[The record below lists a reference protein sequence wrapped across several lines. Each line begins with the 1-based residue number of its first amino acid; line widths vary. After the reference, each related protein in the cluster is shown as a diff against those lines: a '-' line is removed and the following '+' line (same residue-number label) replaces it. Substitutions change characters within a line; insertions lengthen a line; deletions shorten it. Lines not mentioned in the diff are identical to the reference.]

1 MADLGLEIN
10 PDEQV
15 EGYKEDGGSFK
26 VYAPGWHKAVIKG
39 STIKDNSNNTG
50 KVCALAFE
58 IQDGSGSVITDYL
71 NITHKTSP
79 QAAQIGQAKLSKVAL
94 SIGHKGALTNTDVLH
109 GRPLQIKLIK
119 DTFESNK
126 KDDNGNAKM
135 LECNKITG
143 YRSMAEAE
151 ADGGGDSGQASTP
164 AEGGSSAKKG
174 W

>member
-1 MADLGLEIN
+1 M
-10 PDEQV
+10 
-15 EGYKEDGGSFK
+15 
-26 VYAPGWHKAVIKG
+26 
-39 STIKDNSNNTG
+39 NN
-50 KVCALAFE
+50 LAKRRLPARL
-58 IQDGSGSVITDYL
+58 SPCITKHFSSHF
-71 NITHKTSP
+71 I
-79 QAAQIGQAKLSKVAL
+79 LSAL

-164 AEGGSSAKKG
+164 AEDGSSAKKG
-174 W
+174 WT